1 MTIQV
6 DVLRKQEL
14 LPSIC
19 GMPLRRG
26 MDEAISG
33 CFSKDKDQALD
44 AKRRRD
50 QQVSDQS
57 RKERNLEMNPAVM
70 DRLTLGAHVD
80 VKLCAY
86 SAAFMVFAQRRLSGR
101 EPCWRSMI
109 TIPVSFRG
117 HCSTASSPSQWS
129 KVWGKIKLVAVQT
142 PSLLLYMLA
151 LKRTASSIM
160 WNGPLPEYWASDA

>member
-6 DVLRKQEL
+6 DVLRKEEL

-26 MDEAISG
+26 MDEANRRVLLQGRKPS
-33 CFSKDKDQALD
+33 FH

-50 QQVSDQS
+50 QQVSDLS

-70 DRLTLGAHVD
+70 DRLTLGIHVD

-86 SAAFMVFAQRRLSGR
+86 SAAFVVFAQRRLSGR

-109 TIPVSFRG
+109 AIPVSFRG

-129 KVWGKIKLVAVQT
+129 KVWGNIKLGGCANAK
-142 PSLLLYMLA
+142 SA
-151 LKRTASSIM
+151 LVYACT
-160 WNGPLPEYWASDA
+160 

>member
-1 MTIQV
+1 MVSMTIQI

-33 CFSKDKDQALD
+33 CFSKDGDQALD

-50 QQVSDQS
+50 QQVSDQY
-57 RKERNLEMNPAVM
+57 RKERNLAMYPAAM

-80 VKLCAY
+80 GQAV
-86 SAAFMVFAQRRLSGR
+86 RLLSRIRGLRSG
-101 EPCWRSMI
+101 
-109 TIPVSFRG
+109 G
-117 HCSTASSPSQWS
+117 
-129 KVWGKIKLVAVQT
+129 
-142 PSLLLYMLA
+142 
-151 LKRTASSIM
+151 
-160 WNGPLPEYWASDA
+160 